1 MEYKRRIR
9 KYLMDSEKPNL
20 SKFISKYLKSQNFE
34 YQGMDVKF
42 TDVFADPELEN
53 TNYLFTISVE
63 GDESKSFVAR
73 FLLEFI
79 ENIILEAFYHFYGE
93 MAEDLSYEW
102 KVLYNNQVFL
112 KVDTVIISKENL
124 SKILNELKK
133 FLMIFKHKGTVY
145 EISRFSIGWRLL
157 TWGGQIVFQV
167 KLKKLPNSNDVGL
180 PLNALS
186 EAMKSFTENLNL
198 GEDFLRDNENQTEID
213 WVFS

>member
-1 MEYKRRIR
+1 
-9 KYLMDSEKPNL
+9 
-20 SKFISKYLKSQNFE
+20 
-34 YQGMDVKF
+34 
-42 TDVFADPELEN
+42 
-53 TNYLFTISVE
+53 
-63 GDESKSFVAR
+63 
-73 FLLEFI
+73 
-79 ENIILEAFYHFYGE
+79 
-93 MAEDLSYEW
+93 
-102 KVLYNNQVFL
+102 
-112 KVDTVIISKENL
+112 
-124 SKILNELKK
+124 
-133 FLMIFKHKGTVY
+133 MIFKHKGTVY